1 MFSKAKDT
9 GNSSSPNAAPSAPV
23 PAKRPNKANVPSII
37 SPDLTVIGTLNA
49 TGDIQID
56 GKVEGDINTFS
67 MTIGEKAVVNGE
79 IRAEE
84 CIIRG
89 HVIGSV
95 RARKVQLC
103 ATAHVEGDIL
113 HHALAVETGA
123 FFEGNCR
130 HSDDPLNAEL
140 PRPQV
145 MTNAARQQAET
156 PRQAANSSAPAAPA
170 APAATA
176 PAQSP
181 RPAGGILGGMKP
193 AQPAS

>member
-9 GNSSSPNAAPSAPV
+9 SNTPEQKSAPSAQIPTKR
-23 PAKRPNKANVPSII
+23 PAKSNVPSII

-67 MTIGEKAVVNGE
+67 MTVGEKAVVNGE

-84 CIIRG
+84 CVIRG

-95 RARKVQLC
+95 RARKVHLC

-156 PRQAANSSAPAAPA
+156 PRQAANQGNGAAPQAQA
-170 APAATA
+170 A
-176 PAQSP
+176 P
-181 RPAGGILGGMKP
+181 RPAASILGGAPKAAP
-193 AQPAS
+193 TA